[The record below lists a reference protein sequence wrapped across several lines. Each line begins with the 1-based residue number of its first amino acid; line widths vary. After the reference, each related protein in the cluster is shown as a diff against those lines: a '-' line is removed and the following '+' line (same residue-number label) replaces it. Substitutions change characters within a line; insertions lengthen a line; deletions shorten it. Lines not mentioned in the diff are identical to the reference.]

1 MKWIKASERLPE
13 SRGKENS
20 VIIRGENLPK
30 DQFGHGISGKFVTM
44 GFVNFSKDNP
54 QFYFLYGVDSY
65 LSNKNIEWL
74 DESEQSEPLPDSR
87 FTWGNIEQAYIIG
100 VINNGRSLIENF
112 PQEVENHKKQLELLK
127 KWFKDNVAAASTVSE
142 AGEDAIGFADFIES
156 NEFFKLEN
164 GLWDSS
170 SIYPMS
176 AALNLTTEQLY
187 QLYKQSKQ

>member
-1 MKWIKASERLPE
+1 MNTLKWLE
-13 SRGKENS
+13 KEGYPLTMPMTITNLANIIDRFNS
-20 VIIRGENLPK
+20 
-30 DQFGHGISGKFVTM
+30 Q
-44 GFVNFSKDNP
+44 SK
-54 QFYFLYGVDSY
+54 Q
-65 LSNKNIEWL
+65 K
-74 DESEQSEPLPDSR
+74 SEPLPDSR